1 MDLDE
6 IWPAWIRQSDARL
19 VVTLYDLIPLVMR
32 TDYLT
37 ESSWGHM
44 GTAWMAR
51 LGLIRSAHQVLT
63 ISQRTADD
71 AMEHLGVSQ
80 ERITVIDSGVSGHHS
95 SLVGTRDEAEALLRR
110 ERPKIRRDFLLYV
123 GGDDARK
130 NMEGTIRALR
140 AAAGGPAKEA
150 PAGDRV
156 PDRAA
161 AALRAPHV
169 RAISGDRKRRDRPHR
184 LRHGG
189 GARRALSR
197 LRAFHLPI
205 PVRGRGPPDP
215 GGDVVRRPRRREREL
230 LDPGAAWRSGGDL
243 RPRGPRGHRPLPD
256 ARCSRT
262 LLRWNPCGNARAD
275 GWPSTPGSG
284 WRDAP
289 SRGMSERCELPLGH
303 LDRNGHRP
311 RRSRKRLA
319 LVTPWASVSGCRGV
333 QPTPG

>member
-1 MDLDE
+1 
-6 IWPAWIRQSDARL
+6 
-19 VVTLYDLIPLVMR
+19 
-32 TDYLT
+32 
-37 ESSWGHM
+37 M

-150 PAGDRV
+150 PAGDRM

-215 GGDVVRRPRRREREL
+215 GGDVVRRPRRRERRAPRSRSCL
-230 LDPGAAWRSGGDL
+230 AIWRRPSTPRTRWTSPAAY
-243 RPRGPRGHRPLPD
+243 

-275 GWPSTPGSG
+275 GWHSTPGSG
-284 WRDAP
+284 WRDAR
-289 SRGMSERCELPLGH
+289 SRGMSERSSS
-303 LDRNGHRP
+303 
-311 RRSRKRLA
+311 RSGRSIETGTGRDG
-319 LVTPWASVSGCRGV
+319 PGSGLRW
-333 QPTPG
+333 